1 MGYVFTPYVRI
12 SFRVQTKSFLVKC
25 EHNLRQ
31 FEKNSDVIIT
41 RCHKNSPPDAILRKH
56 EL

>member
-12 SFRVQTKSFLVKC
+12 SFRAQTKSFLVKC

-31 FEKNSDVIIT
+31 FEKNSGVIIT
-41 RCHKNSPPDAILRKH
+41 RCHKNSPPDAILPKH